1 MGRER
6 GNARVWL
13 IYLGLALVTLLAF
26 EQVRL
31 NDFVAFDDE
40 KYVTENAQV
49 RAGLTRESVSW
60 SVTTTHFNNWHPLTW
75 LSHMLDVEL
84 YGLNAGGH
92 HLTNLLLHLLNSL
105 LLFGLL
111 KRLTGHLWPSA
122 FVAGLF
128 ALHPLRVE
136 VVAWVSERKELLST
150 CFGLLSIW
158 AYAGY
163 ARRGG
168 FARYLLTALFLA
180 LGLMAKPMLVTLPL
194 VLLLLDYWPLE
205 RMRLGASDERA
216 GPQRSL
222 IYLLLEKLP
231 LFALSAA
238 SSVVTF
244 IAQRGSMEPALMV
257 PMELRAANA
266 VVSYVRYMGQVI
278 WPSQLSILYT
288 HPNLPGGT
296 PWSAWQ
302 VAGAGLLLLLASAL
316 VLRAHRKRYV
326 LVGWLWYL
334 ATLLPVIGLVQV
346 GEQAMADRYTY
357 LPMIGLCIIVAWG
370 ARDLIARWA
379 SRRMWVRRLMFVS
392 ALAVLLACMAASWLQ
407 TRYWRDSAALFGR
420 ALQVNPTNP
429 TAHYNQAVVLEAQGQ
444 RGQAIRHWS
453 EALRLK
459 PGFAKAYNNLGVM
472 LVREG
477 RVDEAVGHYRQA
489 LRIDLDYVDAHYNLA
504 NVLGHREEFDGAIR
518 HYRQALRVEPDH
530 AEARF
535 NLGSALVSQGRFDE
549 AIPHYQELLRK
560 NPEHAKAR
568 RNLDIL
574 LKRRSVLERTR

>member
-1 MGRER
+1 MGR
-6 GNARVWL
+6 VL
-13 IYLGLALVTLLAF
+13 ISLGLSLLICFAF
-26 EQVRL
+26 ESVRL

-60 SVTTTHFNNWHPLTW
+60 SLSTTHFNNWHPLTW

-92 HLTNLLLHLLNSL
+92 HLTNLLIHILNSL

-111 KRLTGHLWPSA
+111 KRMTGNLWPSA

-136 VVAWVSERKELLST
+136 VVAWVSERKELLSM
-150 CFGLLSIW
+150 FFALLSIW

-168 FARYLLTALFLA
+168 IARYLLTASLFA

-205 RMRLGASDERA
+205 RMRLGARA
-216 GPQRSL
+216 
-222 IYLLLEKLP
+222 LLLEKLP
-231 LFALSAA
+231 LLTLSAA

-278 WPSQLSILYT
+278 WPSHLSILYT

-302 VAGAGLLLLLASAL
+302 VAGAGLLLLLISAL
-316 VLRAHRKRYV
+316 VLRVHRKRYA

-334 ATLLPVIGLVQV
+334 CTLLPVIGLVQV

-370 ARDLIARWA
+370 ARDLSARWA
-379 SRRMWVRRLMFVS
+379 SRRMLIRRLMFVS
-392 ALAVLLACMAASWLQ
+392 ALAVLLACMAASWWQ

-429 TAHYNQAVVLEAQGQ
+429 TVHYDLAVVLEAQGK
-444 RGQAIRHWS
+444 REQAIRHWS

-459 PGFAKAYNNLGVM
+459 PGFAKAHNNLGVM

-477 RVDEAVGHYRQA
+477 RLDEAVSHYRQA
-489 LRIDLDYVDAHYNLA
+489 LRIDPDYVDAHYNLA

-518 HYRQALRVEPDH
+518 HYREALRVEPDH
-530 AEARF
+530 AGARF
-535 NLGSALVSQGRFDE
+535 NIGSALVSQGRFDE

-560 NPEHAKAR
+560 NPDHAKAR

-574 LKRRSVLERTR
+574 LKRRSALAGTR

>member
-1 MGRER
+1 
-6 GNARVWL
+6 
-13 IYLGLALVTLLAF
+13 
-26 EQVRL
+26 
-31 NDFVAFDDE
+31 
-40 KYVTENAQV
+40 
-49 RAGLTRESVSW
+49 
-60 SVTTTHFNNWHPLTW
+60 
-75 LSHMLDVEL
+75 
-84 YGLNAGGH
+84 
-92 HLTNLLLHLLNSL
+92 
-105 LLFGLL
+105 
-111 KRLTGHLWPSA
+111 
-122 FVAGLF
+122 
-128 ALHPLRVE
+128 
-136 VVAWVSERKELLST
+136 
-150 CFGLLSIW
+150 
-158 AYAGY
+158 
-163 ARRGG
+163 
-168 FARYLLTALFLA
+168 
-180 LGLMAKPMLVTLPL
+180 
-194 VLLLLDYWPLE
+194 
-205 RMRLGASDERA
+205 
-216 GPQRSL
+216 
-222 IYLLLEKLP
+222 
-231 LFALSAA
+231 
-238 SSVVTF
+238 
-244 IAQRGSMEPALMV
+244 
-257 PMELRAANA
+257 
-266 VVSYVRYMGQVI
+266 MGQVI

-302 VAGAGLLLLLASAL
+302 VAGAGLLLLLISAL

-334 ATLLPVIGLVQV
+334 CTLLPVIGLVQV

-370 ARDLIARWA
+370 ARDLSARWA
-379 SRRMWVRRLMFVS
+379 SRRMPVRRLMFVS

-444 RGQAIRHWS
+444 REQAIRHWS

-489 LRIDLDYVDAHYNLA
+489 LRIDPDYVDAHYNLA

-518 HYRQALRVEPDH
+518 HYRQALRGEPDH

-549 AIPHYQELLRK
+549 ALPHYQELLRGK
-560 NPEHAKAR
+560 PDHARAR
-568 RNLDIL
+568 RNLEIL
-574 LKRRSVLERTR
+574 LKRRSVLEGTR